1 VPTLPCKLAKHI
13 QCNACS
19 SVDCGTV
26 GGFEKILFLWSGGFE
41 KNQLFTADVQNDAL
55 LPSRMHAVMLS
66 SD

>member
-1 VPTLPCKLAKHI
+1 
-13 QCNACS
+13 
-19 SVDCGTV
+19 V